1 MCVVV
6 VVVVVVVYLVVVVV
20 VYLVIKLHGMSH
32 KGGPPKRKP
41 KQGMD
46 PGATTRNSRHD
57 RSGKTRAMDH

>member
-1 MCVVV
+1 
-6 VVVVVVVYLVVVVV
+6 VV